1 VIFISFHDDVLT
13 EILISVHSGGEE
25 HVIADNTFLSRFLAS
40 GGLDESSSTWES
52 FSPGWL
58 IEEWWGVGELDSG
71 ASSNKAGNSEFHV
84 KFIYF
89 LL

>member
-40 GGLDESSSTWES
+40 GGLDESSSAWES
-52 FSPGWL
+52 LSPGWL
-58 IEEWWGVGELDSG
+58 IEEWWGIVKSDGR
-71 ASSNKAGNSEFHV
+71 SSTKKAGNSEFHV